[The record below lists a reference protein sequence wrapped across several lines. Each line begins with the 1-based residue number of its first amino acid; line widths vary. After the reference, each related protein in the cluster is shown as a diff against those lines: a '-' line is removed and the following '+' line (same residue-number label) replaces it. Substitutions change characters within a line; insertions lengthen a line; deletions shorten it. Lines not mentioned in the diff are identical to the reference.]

1 MATIRSALV
10 LNDGMSSVLKKINKA
25 MGTVLDSF
33 DAVQQASGQTFNTA
47 NIAAARQEIGQ
58 ANAAIEEMEQN
69 YRAANTQQT
78 RLNRNITEGTT
89 AAGRLLGKIKALA
102 AAYLGMRAVNWVK
115 DSMELYDTQ
124 KNAETQLKTVLK
136 NMGAV
141 GDAYDMLTKK
151 ASTLQKTTAYGDEAL
166 LGGAAE
172 FATYMSDP
180 EAIAKMMD
188 TLANYAAG
196 MSGGGEVGYKEM
208 VDYATGLGKIVN
220 GSYDAMTKKGFTFT
234 DQQKKI
240 IENGTDMEKALVI
253 SDVVNESWANLATQM
268 ANTPQGKIIALKN
281 AFGDMREELAQQV
294 YPYVMRLFDT
304 ISQNSTG
311 IRGVIIGLAKP
322 IRVILNICTLL
333 VRALSSVY
341 NYISAN
347 WGKIKYIVY
356 GIVTA
361 FAAYNAALLAHKIH
375 LIGAAVAEA
384 TLASAKAAGVDIA
397 ALEGE
402 ALAAAAAAAGLD
414 GEAVAT
420 AQATVA
426 QTGFN
431 TALLSN
437 PLMWFAAALIVV
449 AVVLKM
455 VGVALE
461 WIIVI
466 IAALVV
472 AYAAWQIAQWALNSA
487 MYACPIVWIL
497 ALVIALIVIL
507 FILFKM
513 FTQEIMGAIY
523 WLGALFKNVGLW
535 IANLAIAIWNSIK
548 NVGLWFANLGLA
560 IWQVIKNIG
569 AWFANLG
576 ASVWA
581 IIKNTGLWFANLG
594 MGIWNV
600 LKAAASNVGTA
611 FHNAWISVQI
621 GFWSMLNALMQG
633 LKSLAE
639 KANAVLGWMGVN
651 IDTSGLDFA
660 SKKIDELNG
669 KKESYQSISD
679 AWAEGFNTFAYDS
692 VSDAWNSHEYGSV
705 SDAFNT
711 NEIDWA
717 GGWNEG
723 MNTFDTFQEGW
734 GTDAYNAGA
743 AVGADIQD
751 WMDEN
756 LSLNGI
762 MNGLGLG
769 DLMGGDSIDPMGY
782 GDTLDGIADDTGSIA
797 DATGKSSEELSY
809 LRDIAEKEAVNR
821 FTTAEIRVDMSGM
834 TNRIDSD
841 MDIDGVIGYLTG
853 ELEEALLTAA
863 EGVH

>member
-89 AAGRLLGKIKALA
+89 AAGGLLGKIKALA

-281 AFGDMREELAQQV
+281 VFGDMREELAQRV

-304 ISQNSTG
+304 ISKHSSG
-311 IRGVIIGLAKP
+311 IKDFIVGLEKP
-322 IRVILNICTLL
+322 IKFVLNACTLL
-333 VRALSSVY
+333 VQVFAKMAKRLKQLNAFLRDHKE
-341 NYISAN
+341 YIYA
-347 WGKIKYIVY
+347 IAAVI
-356 GIVTA
+356 
-361 FAAYNAALLAHKIH
+361 AAYYLPTLA
-375 LIGAAVAEA
+375 AAVAKAWEMA
-384 TLASAKAAGVDIA
+384 AAWLAANWQF
-397 ALEGE
+397 ALF
-402 ALAAAAAAAGLD
+402 AAAAIAI
-414 GEAVAT
+414 T
-420 AQATVA
+420 AILS
-426 QTGFN
+426 
-431 TALLSN
+431 AL
-437 PLMWFAAALIVV
+437 
-449 AVVLKM
+449 
-455 VGVALE
+455 GVSLE
-461 WIIVI
+461 WIA
-466 IAALVV
+466 IAIMLVV
-472 AYAAWQIAQWALNSA
+472 IAYAAWQIAQWALNGA
-487 MYACPIVWIL
+487 LYACPIVWIL
-497 ALVIALIVIL
+497 AIVIALLVIL

-513 FTQEIMGAIY
+513 FTQEIMGAIF

-548 NVGLWFANLGLA
+548 NIGLWFANLGLA
-560 IWQVIKNIG
+560 IWQVIKNVGLWFANLGLAIWAVIKNIG
-569 AWFANLG
+569 MWFANLG

-621 GFWSMLNALMQG
+621 GFWSMVNVIMQG
-633 LKSLAE
+633 LKKLAE
-639 KANAVLGWMGVN
+639 FANSVLGWMGVN

-660 SKKIDELNG
+660 ANKIDELAS
-669 KKESYQSISD
+669 KKDSYESVAD

-692 VSDAWNSHEYGSV
+692 VSDAWNSHGYDSVSDAFHTNEYGSV

-711 NEIDWA
+711 NDIDWA

-743 AVGADIQD
+743 AVGADIQN

-756 LSLNGI
+756 LSLDGI

>member
-89 AAGRLLGKIKALA
+89 AAGGLLGKIKALA

-240 IENGTDMEKALVI
+240 IENGADMEKALVI

-281 AFGDMREELAQQV
+281 VFGDMREELAQRV

-304 ISQNSTG
+304 IAKHSSG
-311 IRGVIIGLAKP
+311 IKDFIVGLEKP
-322 IRVILNICTLL
+322 IKVVLNACTLL
-333 VRALSSVY
+333 VRVFAKMGSWIKRLNAFLSE
-341 NYISAN
+341 
-347 WGKIKYIVY
+347 
-356 GIVTA
+356 
-361 FAAYNAALLAHKIH
+361 HKEY
-375 LIGAAVAEA
+375 LIGAAVAITALLIPAMEA
-384 TLASAKAAGVDIA
+384 HIAKAWEAVA
-397 ALEGE
+397 AWVAANWQL
-402 ALAAAAAAAGLD
+402 ALFAAAAIAIT
-414 GEAVAT
+414 AVLS
-420 AQATVA
+420 
-426 QTGFN
+426 
-431 TALLSN
+431 AL
-437 PLMWFAAALIVV
+437 
-449 AVVLKM
+449 
-455 VGVALE
+455 GVSLE
-461 WIIVI
+461 WIA
-466 IAALVV
+466 IAIMLVV
-472 AYAAWQIAQWALNSA
+472 IAYAAWQIAQWALNSA
-487 MYACPIVWIL
+487 LYACPIVWIL
-497 ALVIALIVIL
+497 ALVIALLVIL

-535 IANLAIAIWNSIK
+535 IANVAIAIWNSIK
-548 NVGLWFANLGLA
+548 NIGLWFANLGLA
-560 IWQVIKNIG
+560 IWAVIKNIG
-569 AWFANLG
+569 MWFANLG

-621 GFWSMLNALMQG
+621 GFWSMVNVIMQG
-633 LKSLAE
+633 LKKLAE
-639 KANAVLGWMGVN
+639 FANSVLGWMGVN

-660 SKKIDELNG
+660 ANKIDELAS
-669 KKESYQSISD
+669 KKDSYESISD

-692 VSDAWNSHEYGSV
+692 VSDAWNSHGYDSV

-743 AVGADIQD
+743 AVGADIQN

-756 LSLNGI
+756 LSLDGI